1 MLSSEER
8 GLLVKYGWGH
18 LVGRCPKCGSAYMM
32 QDLGTRLSRQQS
44 HFCPRCRISLM
55 NSLRAHLAS
64 CTAMRIQ
71 RSAIRGWGRDAHD
84 EAV

>member
-1 MLSSEER
+1 MLSPEEH
-8 GLLVKYGWGH
+8 GLLFMYCRGH
-18 LVGRCPKCGSAYMM
+18 SVARCPKCGSAYRM

-55 NSLRAHLAS
+55 NSMRAHLAS
-64 CTAMRIQ
+64 CTATRIQ
-71 RSAIRGWGRDAHD
+71 AEAIRGWGRDAQD